1 MSFALRPYQ
10 PKDLEAVYDICL
22 KTGDS
27 GENAAHLYENPKALG
42 HLYAGPYVTLEP
54 ESAFMLEDGAGVCG
68 YILGAFDTKTFY
80 EALLSE
86 WLPRLQQDLPD
97 PTGDP
102 EGWSRTESLYH
113 TIHYPL
119 EAGYATFYPALHPYP
134 SHLHIDLLPRAQGQG
149 QGARLMQGLFEALRE
164 RGSPAVH
171 LGMSSSNTRAK
182 RFYKKLGFTELLR
195 VGSGDPHALYLG
207 RQL

>member
-1 MSFALRPYQ
+1 MIILRSYQ
-10 PKDLEAVYDICL
+10 PTDLEAVYDICL

-27 GENAAHLYENPKALG
+27 GEDATHLYEDPKALG

-54 ESAFMLEDGAGVCG
+54 KLAFVLEDEAGVCG
-68 YILGAFDTKTFY
+68 YILGAFYTESFY

-102 EGWSRTESLYH
+102 KSWSRTQKLYH
-113 TIHYPL
+113 TVHHPL
-119 EAGYATFYPALHPYP
+119 ETGYVASHAALRPYP
-134 SHLHIDLLPRAQGQG
+134 SHLHIDLLPRAQGRG
-149 QGARLMQGLFEALRE
+149 QGTRLMHTLLDALRE
-164 RGSPAVH
+164 RGSPAVY
-171 LGMSSSNTRAK
+171 LGMSSTNTRAEG
-182 RFYKKLGFTELLR
+182 FYKKLGFTELLR
-195 VGSGDPHALYLG
+195 VGSGNPHALYLG

>member
-10 PKDLEAVYDICL
+10 PRDLEAVYDICL

-27 GENAAHLYENPKALG
+27 GEDATHLYDDPKALG
-42 HLYAGPYVTLEP
+42 HLYAGPYATLEP
-54 ESAFMLEDGAGVCG
+54 ELAFMLEDEAGVCG

-80 EALLSE
+80 QALLSE

-97 PTGDP
+97 PAGDP
-102 EGWSRTESLYH
+102 EGWSRTERLYH
-113 TIHYPL
+113 IMHHPL
-119 EAGYATFYPALHPYP
+119 EAGYATFYPALRPYP
-134 SHLHIDLLPRAQGQG
+134 SHLHIDLLPRAQGRG
-149 QGARLMQGLFEALRE
+149 QGARLMHTLLDTLSE
-164 RGSPAVH
+164 RGSSAVH
-171 LGMSSSNTRAK
+171 LGMSSTNTRAEG
-182 RFYKKLGFTELLR
+182 FYKKLGFTELLR